1 MLGRIISH
9 FEVSEQIGEGGMGVV
24 YRGRDVILDRQVAL
38 KFMPADKLADANRR
52 RRFIQ
57 EARAASALNHPNIVT
72 IYEIVTLEDSEVI
85 CMELVRGKTLSQ
97 LISHGLRQSE
107 VLRYAIQMAD
117 ALSKAHSAGI
127 IHRDLKPGNIMVT
140 DAGVVKLLDFG
151 LAKLREPDLSDATVT
166 QTLGTSNSPLT
177 EEGIVIGTTA
187 YMSPEQAE
195 GRAIDAR
202 SDIFSFGC
210 VLYEMLAKRRAFER
224 PSRTSTLAAILT
236 EQPQRLSEL
245 HPEIPREFEK
255 LVMRC
260 LRKDAERRPQ
270 HMVDVKLALEELKE
284 DSESAQGRATASTR
298 SPRRLLWI
306 AAAAGMLAIVVV
318 AWVFLSRSASE
329 KRPAVRI
336 FPFTTFAGVEQNP
349 AISRDGRQVA
359 FSWNGEK
366 EDNFDIYVKLVD
378 AGTPLRL
385 TSNPAADSAPAW
397 SPDGR
402 FIAFVRD
409 GSEAGYYIVPALGGS
424 ERKILGIPIIP
435 SETPDLTVQWSTD
448 GKSLIVPDTSA
459 TPPRLVLISVEDGR
473 VIQTLTSPPS
483 TSYGDY
489 RARGSSGR
497 TLACLSART
506 WSECNQNPCLVANLL
521 VCSGWRAN
529 SNPAQHISTT
539 SAIPLRGLRMAAT

>member
-151 LAKLREPDLSDATVT
+151 LAKLREPDLGDATVT

-177 EEGIVIGTTA
+177 DEGIVIGTTA

-210 VLYEMLAKRRAFER
+210 VLYEMLAKRRAFDR

-284 DSESAQGRATASTR
+284 DSESAQGKPLLRRDLRAPS
-298 SPRRLLWI
+298 SLDRRGCRYARYRCGRL
-306 AAAAGMLAIVVV
+306 
-318 AWVFLSRSASE
+318 
-329 KRPAVRI
+329 
-336 FPFTTFAGVEQNP
+336 GVPVPVGFRKKTCGADLPVHDVCRGRAE
-349 AISRDGRQVA
+349 SRDFTRRPPGGLLLERREGR
-359 FSWNGEK
+359 
-366 EDNFDIYVKLVD
+366 
-378 AGTPLRL
+378 
-385 TSNPAADSAPAW
+385 
-397 SPDGR
+397 
-402 FIAFVRD
+402 
-409 GSEAGYYIVPALGGS
+409 
-424 ERKILGIPIIP
+424 
-435 SETPDLTVQWSTD
+435 
-448 GKSLIVPDTSA
+448 
-459 TPPRLVLISVEDGR
+459 
-473 VIQTLTSPPS
+473 
-483 TSYGDY
+483 
-489 RARGSSGR
+489 
-497 TLACLSART
+497 
-506 WSECNQNPCLVANLL
+506 
-521 VCSGWRAN
+521 
-529 SNPAQHISTT
+529 
-539 SAIPLRGLRMAAT
+539 